1 MTGQVSPLAG
11 HKRLRLVICVFALCF
26 AVIVLRFAQ
35 LALLPPPLSDQARAE
50 QEAPLPRPDIVDRNG
65 VLLASDIAIPSLYA
79 DPRQIID
86 ADEAVELLTGAIPD
100 MSARDIMQKLS
111 QKRAFV
117 WLKRQITPRQ
127 KEIVHRLGIP
137 GVGFRN
143 ETRRVYPM
151 GRLAA
156 HVLGYVDVDSHGLAG
171 IEKYL
176 DGRGALYKASL
187 AEPAQNATEP
197 AVLSIDARVQHA
209 VASEIAAAMATY
221 EAQAGAGIVLDVN
234 SGEVIAAVSL
244 PDFNPNDPKQAQD
257 KASMN
262 RFSGGVFE
270 LGSSVKT
277 ATFAMALDNGVA
289 DLSKTYDCRYPLPAG
304 RSRIDDYHATRRILT
319 VPEIF
324 THSSNIGSAKMAL
337 DVGIDGHKEFLR
349 KLGFFDR
356 LRTELPE
363 SAEPL
368 YPSRWSRVNTMT
380 AAFGHG
386 ISIQPLQLAS
396 AVAAFVNG
404 GLLIEPTFFK
414 RRVEEAAALSHRV
427 ISEKTSATMRYL
439 LRLNVTEGTAT
450 KADAP
455 GYRVGGKTGSAEKVV
470 GGRYSRDHRL
480 TTFVGAFPI
489 DNPRYVVL
497 VLLDEPQAVA
507 GTYGFATAGWNAVP
521 AAGRIIAR
529 IGSMLGVTPEITA
542 QEAVKLARKADAGT
556 IGD

>member
-1 MTGQVSPLAG
+1 
-11 HKRLRLVICVFALCF
+11 
-26 AVIVLRFAQ
+26 
-35 LALLPPPLSDQARAE
+35 
-50 QEAPLPRPDIVDRNG
+50 
-65 VLLASDIAIPSLYA
+65 
-79 DPRQIID
+79 
-86 ADEAVELLTGAIPD
+86 
-100 MSARDIMQKLS
+100 
-111 QKRAFV
+111 
-117 WLKRQITPRQ
+117 
-127 KEIVHRLGIP
+127 
-137 GVGFRN
+137 
-143 ETRRVYPM
+143 
-151 GRLAA
+151 
-156 HVLGYVDVDSHGLAG
+156 
-171 IEKYL
+171 
-176 DGRGALYKASL
+176 
-187 AEPAQNATEP
+187 
-197 AVLSIDARVQHA
+197 
-209 VASEIAAAMATY
+209 
-221 EAQAGAGIVLDVN
+221 VLDVN

-277 ATFAMALDNGVA
+277 ATFAMALDKGVA
-289 DLSKTYDCRYPLPAG
+289 DLGKTYDCRYPLPAG

-356 LRTELPE
+356 LHTELPE

-414 RRVEEAAALSHRV
+414 RRVEEAAALSRRV

-507 GTYGFATAGWNAVP
+507 GTFGFATAGWNAVP

-529 IGSMLGVTPEITA
+529 IGSMLGVRPEITA
-542 QEAVKLARKADAGT
+542 EEAVKLAGKTDAGT